1 MIRVELIRAWPSRSE
16 ALIVELADD
25 ACVGDAL
32 LASGWTLDAEF
43 IGLGIFGLAA
53 TPTTHLHDGDRVE
66 LLRGLQVDPKQAR
79 RLRAQ
84 RSLGPG
90 QR

>member
-1 MIRVELIRAWPSRSE
+1 MRIELVRAWPSRSE
-16 ALIVELADD
+16 IRTVELPDY

-32 LASGWTLDAEF
+32 VASGWALDAEF

-53 TPTTHLHDGDRVE
+53 THATRMRDGDRVE
-66 LLRGLQVDPKQAR
+66 LLRALQIDPKQAR
-79 RLRAQ
+79 RMRAQ
-84 RSLGPG
+84 RSVNPP

>member
-16 ALIVELADD
+16 ARVVELSDH
-25 ACVGDAL
+25 ACVADAL
-32 LASGWTLDAEF
+32 LASSWALDAEF

-53 TPTTHLHDGDRVE
+53 TPATRLRDGDRVE
-66 LLRGLQVDPKQAR
+66 LLRALQIDPKQAR

-84 RSLGPG
+84 RSVNPT

>member
-1 MIRVELIRAWPSRSE
+1 VIRVEVIRAWPSRSE
-16 ALIVELADD
+16 ARIVELADE
-25 ACVGDAL
+25 ASVGEAL

-43 IGLGIFGLAA
+43 IGLGVFGSAA
-53 TPTTHLHDGDRVE
+53 TPSTRLREGDRVE

-79 RLRAQ
+79 RLRAE
-84 RSLGPG
+84 RSPVAG